1 MSSEIKGSFVLIRPT
16 QKLSD
21 KFQKRE
27 FVIVTEE
34 KYPQHLQF
42 QCVNDKCSIL
52 ESFTE
57 GQSVIVSYNLRG
69 NKYTTNTG
77 EVKYFVSLE
86 AWKIEAHFDSTKKE
100 SASIDLDLD
109 SHPHDDLPF

>member
-1 MSSEIKGSFVLIRPT
+1 MSSEIKGNIFLIRPT
-16 QKLSD
+16 QKVSD

-42 QCVNDKCSIL
+42 QCVNDKCSML

-69 NKYTTNTG
+69 NKYTTKTG
-77 EVKYFVSLE
+77 EDKYFVSLE
-86 AWKIEAHFDSTKKE
+86 AWKIEAHFDSTKPDVTPSE
-100 SASIDLDLD
+100 GNNNQ
-109 SHPHDDLPF
+109 DDLPF

>member
-1 MSSEIKGSFVLIRPT
+1 MGSEIKGNIFLIKDT
-16 QKLSD
+16 QKVND

-52 ESFTE
+52 ESFAE
-57 GQSVIVSYNLRG
+57 GQSVIVHYNLRG

-86 AWKIEAHFDSTKKE
+86 AWKIEAHFDSTKPTQAP
-100 SASIDLDLD
+100 SQDNSTQ
-109 SHPHDDLPF
+109 DDLPF

>member
-1 MSSEIKGSFVLIRPT
+1 MSSEIKGNIFLIKDI
-16 QKLSD
+16 QKIND

-86 AWKIEAHFDSTKKE
+86 AWKIEAHFDSTKPNTPPAE
-100 SASIDLDLD
+100 DNGTQ
-109 SHPHDDLPF
+109 DDLPF

>member
-16 QKLSD
+16 QKVSD

-57 GQSVIVSYNLRG
+57 GQSVIVHYNLRG
-69 NKYTTNTG
+69 NKYTPKTG

-86 AWKIEAHFDSTKKE
+86 AWKIEAHFDSAKPDVTP
-100 SASIDLDLD
+100 SDFDD
-109 SHPHDDLPF
+109 NQDDLPF

>member
-16 QKLSD
+16 QKVSD

-27 FVIVTEE
+27 FVIVTDE

-57 GQSVIVSYNLRG
+57 GQSCIVHYNLRG
-69 NKYTTNTG
+69 NKYTPKTG
-77 EVKYFVSLE
+77 EDKYFVSLE
-86 AWKIEAHFDSTKKE
+86 AWKIEAHFDSTKKDATPSE
-100 SASIDLDLD
+100 DNSNQ
-109 SHPHDDLPF
+109 DDLPF

>member
-16 QKLSD
+16 QKVSD

-57 GQSVIVSYNLRG
+57 GQSCIVHYNLRG
-69 NKYTTNTG
+69 NKYTPKTG
-77 EVKYFVSLE
+77 EDKYFVSLE
-86 AWKIEAHFDSTKKE
+86 AWKIEAHFDSTKKDVTP
-100 SASIDLDLD
+100 SDFD
-109 SHPHDDLPF
+109 SNQDDLPF